1 MMKAKFAC
9 EDCKDKVGRV
19 RMDSERPDLV
29 MKIDRNIRIIGRFP
43 VNQVNQVLHALWGR
57 LPVELLAA
65 RTQS

>member
-29 MKIDRNIRIIGRFP
+29 MKIDRNILIIGRFP
-43 VNQVNQVLHALWGR
+43 VNQVDQMLT
-57 LPVELLAA
+57 P
-65 RTQS
+65 